1 MRLGGQRRHAGRTEG
16 EEGLAHFIEH
26 VLFKGTTKR
35 KAFHI
40 LNRMES
46 VGGEINAYTTK
57 EDTWLTSSQRN
68 KDTERALELLA
79 DVAFRSVFPKGELD
93 KERDVVLDEIAGV
106 DDTPGDVIFETFD
119 SHLFGDHALG
129 RPILGT
135 PGSVKALTRDQ
146 VCSFVDTWYRP
157 TNMVLGVVGNVT
169 WTETLSWA
177 ERHFAEVGRGDAHP
191 SPVRVAPL
199 STQELF
205 AWSSVATSSRCTT

>member
-1 MRLGGQRRHAGRTEG
+1 MTPEFHTHTLSNGLRVIHAHKAGQVTHCALAVNAGTRDERKG

-26 VLFKGTTKR
+26 VLFKGTTRR

-93 KERDVVLDEIAGV
+93 KERDVVLDEI
-106 DDTPGDVIFETFD
+106 DRRR
-119 SHLFGDHALG
+119 G
-129 RPILGT
+129 RHPW
-135 PGSVKALTRDQ
+135 R
-146 VCSFVDTWYRP
+146 C
-157 TNMVLGVVGNVT
+157 
-169 WTETLSWA
+169 
-177 ERHFAEVGRGDAHP
+177 HF
-191 SPVRVAPL
+191 
-199 STQELF
+199 
-205 AWSSVATSSRCTT
+205 